1 MRYLAAAS
9 PAFVHQHFADGVDA
23 ASLTRAP
30 SLVFSP
36 KDELQTRWVR
46 RLCGQHV
53 ELPRHTL
60 PSSQA
65 FVVAAAAGM
74 GWGLHPES
82 LIAEHLQQGTLVAL
96 LSDAPLDVPLYWQ
109 HARATSA
116 LLDGL
121 TRAVLTAAQA
131 TLVQR

>member
-1 MRYLAAAS
+1 M
-9 PAFVHQHFADGVDA
+9 
-23 ASLTRAP
+23 
-30 SLVFSP
+30 
-36 KDELQTRWVR
+36 
-46 RLCGQHV
+46 

-82 LIAEHLQQGTLVAL
+82 LIAEHLRQGTLVAL
-96 LSDAPLDVPLYWQ
+96 LPNLPLDVPLYWQ

-121 TRAVLTAAQA
+121 TDAVLAAARAGLVPA
-131 TLVQR
+131 T